1 MAADRKGE
9 GMTLTTRD
17 TLTALL
23 VAAIWGLN
31 FVIIKV
37 GVESVPPL
45 LLTGLRFLFAALPAV
60 FLVPRPRAGWAS
72 LIGFGLTLGVIKFGL
87 LFTAIHAG
95 MPAGLSS
102 LALQLQAF
110 FTILFAALLFAE
122 RPLFKQILGGAI
134 AFAGIAIIATERGNA
149 PTGPLAMVVL
159 AAAFWGVANLIAK
172 RSGEMNMLSF
182 VVWASLVPPLPLF
195 ALSFLLEDRAAIT
208 AFLAAPS
215 WLSIGAVAYL
225 AYPTTLLAF
234 ALWNRL
240 LSRYPAATVAPF
252 SLLVPIFGLG
262 SASLLLGEP
271 LTLIEVAG
279 SALVFTGLVVNVFG
293 LPARIGAP
301 KAG

>member
-1 MAADRKGE
+1 MS
-9 GMTLTTRD
+9 LSPRD

-23 VAAIWGLN
+23 VAAIWGFN
-31 FVIIKV
+31 FVVIKV
-37 GVESVPPL
+37 GVEHVPPL

-72 LIGFGLTLGVIKFGL
+72 VIGFGLALGVIKFGL
-87 LFTAIHAG
+87 LFSAIHAG

-110 FTILFAALLFAE
+110 FTILFAAILFAE
-122 RPLFKQILGGAI
+122 RPKMKQIIGGAI
-134 AFAGIAIIATERGNA
+134 AFAGVAIIATERGNA

-159 AAAFWGVANLIAK
+159 AAAFWGVANLISK
-172 RSGEMNMLSF
+172 RSGETNMLSF

-195 ALSFLLEDRAAIT
+195 ALSYLLEDHAAIA
-208 AFLAAPS
+208 AFFTAPS

-225 AYPTTLLAF
+225 AYPTTVLAF

-252 SLLVPIFGLG
+252 SLLVPIFGIA
-262 SASLLLGEP
+262 SASLLLAEP
-271 LTLIEVAG
+271 LTLIEMVG
-279 SALVFTGLVVNVFG
+279 SGVVLIGLVVNVFG
-293 LPARIGAP
+293 WPALVGFARTR
-301 KAG
+301 

>member
-1 MAADRKGE
+1 MS
-9 GMTLTTRD
+9 LTARD
-17 TLTALL
+17 TATALL

-31 FVIIKV
+31 FVVIKV
-37 GVESVPPL
+37 GVETVPPL
-45 LLTGLRFLFAALPAV
+45 LLTGLRFLFAALPAI
-60 FLVPRPRAGWAS
+60 FLVPRPRAGWGS
-72 LIGFGLTLGVIKFGL
+72 LIGFGMTLGVIKFGL

-110 FTILFAALLFAE
+110 FTILFAALLFRE
-122 RPLFKQILGGAI
+122 RPLAKQILGGAV
-134 AFAGIAIIATERGNA
+134 ALAGIAIIATERGNA

-172 RSGEMNMLSF
+172 RSGETNMLSF

-195 ALSFLLEDRAAIT
+195 ALSFLFEDPAAIA

-225 AYPTTLLAF
+225 AYPTTILAF

-252 SLLVPIFGLG
+252 SLLVPVFGLA
-262 SASLLLGEP
+262 SAALLLNEP
-271 LTLIEVAG
+271 LTVIEIAG
-279 SALVFTGLVVNVFG
+279 SGLVFTGLVINVFG
-293 LPARIGAP
+293 LPVGAGFRR
-301 KAG
+301 AG

>member
-1 MAADRKGE
+1 MS
-9 GMTLTTRD
+9 LTARD
-17 TLTALL
+17 TATALL

-31 FVIIKV
+31 FVVIKV
-37 GVESVPPL
+37 GVETVPPL

-60 FLVPRPRAGWAS
+60 FLVPRPRAGWGS
-72 LIGFGLTLGVIKFGL
+72 LVGFGMTLGVIKFGL

-110 FTILFAALLFAE
+110 FTILFAALLFRE
-122 RPLFKQILGGAI
+122 RPLAKQIIGGAV
-134 AFAGIAIIATERGNA
+134 ALAGIAVIATERGNA

-172 RSGEMNMLSF
+172 RSGETNMLSF

-195 ALSFLLEDRAAIT
+195 ALSFLFEDRAAIA

-215 WLSIGAVAYL
+215 WLSIGAIAYL
-225 AYPTTLLAF
+225 AYPTTVLAF

-252 SLLVPIFGLG
+252 SLLVPVFGLA
-262 SASLLLGEP
+262 SAALLLNEP
-271 LTLIEVAG
+271 LTAIEIAG
-279 SALVFTGLVVNVFG
+279 SGLVFIGLVINVFG
-293 LPARIGAP
+293 LPVGAGFRR
-301 KAG
+301 AG